1 MEIRP
6 NAGVA
11 AGWISLAIVC
21 VLLGFRSYQVADA
34 VLVTHQ
40 QTDAVADAASSG
52 NTDGPAAHQ
61 VSGGSSSRPCGR
73 NPFGAPS
80 GGRPVRDEVTYNAPP
95 EEAPEL
101 RALLFDAVD
110 PSVQISVFDTLQS
123 GWLRQGGRFMGW
135 TVTKIERSSVTV
147 AKAGKSVILS
157 SP

>member
-34 VLVTHQ
+34 VLTAHR
-40 QTDAVADAASSG
+40 QTDAVVEASTSDKTG
-52 NTDGPAAHQ
+52 ASEARPIAEA
-61 VSGGSSSRPCGR
+61 VPSRPCGR
-73 NPFGAPS
+73 NPFGAP
-80 GGRPVRDEVTYNAPP
+80 GGERVVRNEETYRTAPG
-95 EEAPEL
+95 EAPEL
-101 RALLFDAVD
+101 RALLFDAVA
-110 PSVQISVFDTLQS
+110 PSVQISVADTLQS
-123 GWLRQGGRFMGW
+123 GWLRQGDRFMGW

-147 AKAGKSVILS
+147 AKAGKSVVLS